1 MLNYQW
7 FHTPLDFAGREECEL
22 SKLWA
27 YYTQILR
34 ILHLPVYSR
43 PVTVK
48 PRDRI
53 PSDTWLQ
60 TDLPRE
66 LLSAPF
72 IIGFCVT
79 LLSAWNFSF
88 PTPIE
93 RLLWRIATS
102 VFMAGGLISGV
113 WLMLMEHVV
122 RKRRMKKETPSSDTV
137 LPSVE
142 QDERSR
148 SVAEKLRNISTP
160 LDPELKVH
168 LRVLIP
174 MTIGLAI
181 YCILR
186 LYVLVEDIIGL
197 RNLPPSAFKTV
208 EWTKYIPHF

>member
-1 MLNYQW
+1 MVP
-7 FHTPLDFAGREECEL
+7 HPLDFAGREECEL

-27 YYTQILR
+27 YYTYTLR

-53 PSDTWLQ
+53 PSDAWLQ

-72 IIGFCVT
+72 ILGFCVT
-79 LLSAWNFSF
+79 LLSGVEPLLPNTNRAAVVENDY
-88 PTPIE
+88 
-93 RLLWRIATS
+93 RLF
-102 VFMAGGLISGV
+102 FMTGGLISGV
-113 WLMLMEHVV
+113 CLMLMEHVV
-122 RKRRMKKETPSSDTV
+122 RKRKMKKEKPSSDTA

-142 QDERSR
+142 QDQQSR
-148 SVAEKLRNISTP
+148 SVVEKLRNISTP
-160 LDPELKVH
+160 LDPQLKVH
-168 LRVLIP
+168 LRVLVP
-174 MTIGLAI
+174 MTAGLSI

-186 LYVLVEDIIGL
+186 WYVLMEDIIGL
-197 RNLPPSAFKTV
+197 RNLSPSAFKTV

>member
-1 MLNYQW
+1 LLNCQW

-27 YYTQILR
+27 YYTHILR

-72 IIGFCVT
+72 IIGFCIT

-93 RLLWRIATS
+93 RLLWRIATGF
-102 VFMAGGLISGV
+102 FMAGGLISGV

-122 RKRRMKKETPSSDTV
+122 RKRRTKKAIPSSDTV

-148 SVAEKLRNISTP
+148 SVAEKLRNISRP

-174 MTIGLAI
+174 MTIGIAI
-181 YCILR
+181 YCIMR